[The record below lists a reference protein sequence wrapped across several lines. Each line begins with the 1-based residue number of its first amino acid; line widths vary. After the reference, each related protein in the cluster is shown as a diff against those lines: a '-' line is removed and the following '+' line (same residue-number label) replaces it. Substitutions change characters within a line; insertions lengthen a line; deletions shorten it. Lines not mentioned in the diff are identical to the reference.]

1 MKKRAFTLIELLVV
15 IAIIAI
21 LAAILFPVFA
31 QAKRAAKATVALSS
45 AKQLSLAQ
53 LMYSNDS
60 DDMFPLTQQYD
71 SNWGMIPWNA
81 SCQPYI
87 KNWGILL
94 DPLAPSVTDNSSGN
108 LTSQDAFQ
116 LYSEWGMPPRQAATT
131 GAYSQ
136 YTFGTSATGK
146 AMTGGQV
153 WKYDGI
159 GGATNYSNGIIWS
172 AYGYKAGGTPSL
184 TTTAIAAPAD
194 QIMIAQSATPDFQW
208 QQSNADSFSLYW
220 GSCSFNL
227 YGCELVTTAP
237 VARYR
242 DSDGPTVGFYP
253 FPNGTPTQEPTGLTG
268 VAFTDGHAKA
278 TPWRS
283 LMGQTVPLSGGG
295 YAIKSLWPNGS

>member
-31 QAKRAAKATVALSS
+31 QAKRAAKGTVALSS

-53 LMYSNDS
+53 LMYSNDY

-71 SNWGMIPWNA
+71 SNWAMIPWNA
-81 SCQPYI
+81 SIQPYI
-87 KNWGILL
+87 KSWGILL
-94 DPLAPSVTDNSSGN
+94 DPLAPQVTDNNSGT
-108 LTSQDAFQ
+108 LGADQAFQ

-131 GAYSQ
+131 GSYSQ

-146 AMTGGQV
+146 AMTGGAV

-159 GGATNYSNGIIWS
+159 GGASNYGATIWS
-172 AYGYKAGGTPSL
+172 SYGYKKGGTPSL
-184 TTTAIAAPAD
+184 TTTAVAAPAD
-194 QIMIAQSATPDFQW
+194 QIMIAQSATPDFMW

-220 GSCSFNL
+220 STCGPNL
-227 YGCELVTTAP
+227 YCDLVTTSP
-237 VARYR
+237 MARFR
-242 DSDGPTVGFYP
+242 DSDGPSVGFYP
-253 FPNGTPTQEPTGLTG
+253 YPGGTPTQEPTGLSA

-278 TPWRS
+278 SQWRA
-283 LMGQTVPLSGGG
+283 LMGTTVPISGGG
-295 YAIKSLWPNGS
+295 YAIKSLWPSGQ